1 MFRRQ
6 KQEKKVNGLAV
17 NGIKGNTFFTASKS
31 NHELLQPRN
40 FSMGNGNAITNTCGT
55 KFFSLLQNFYDHGGI
70 QFQSSLNYCVDQL
83 LQSFRFIL
91 SHQVVINKSTTT
103 NLIQLHFAHL
113 KLHSPVFY
121 N

>member
-40 FSMGNGNAITNTCGT
+40 FSMGNGNAIANTCGT
-55 KFFSLLQNFYDHGGI
+55 KFFSLLQNFYDHGRI
-70 QFQSSLNYCVDQL
+70 QFQSSMDYSVNQL
-83 LQSFRFIL
+83 PQSFGFIF
-91 SHQVVINKSTTT
+91 SRQIVINISTIK

-113 KLHSPVFY
+113 K
-121 N
+121 